1 VERVYVARSVV
12 ARGRAGHGLSA
23 KTGVTA
29 EDCMKLCDRMQGC
42 ENFAFSAQQ
51 RTCHF
56 KDGHVTADDPAA
68 KPYLDF
74 KTYMVS
80 DEKASPKRKAYEKV
94 SSEEWEFFL
103 QLNERRARGNFCPD
117 YSNRGY
123 HPSSYDWAW
132 GKHHHPSS
140 GHGSW
145 GRGRHEA
152 VFEPNPVRLK
162 FDCRLWRAAR
172 RQASDLADGSSWG
185 CVRRNACSGPED
197 PEMGLLNFE
206 NLESSC
212 KYMMNPDA
220 TSVGVGYMWS
230 YWTLEFGTDVDD
242 VDTTC
247 YPDPDG
253 VALAQTKTGEDSATT
268 RPRPPV

>member
-1 VERVYVARSVV
+1 VERVYVARSV
-12 ARGRAGHGLSA
+12 AAHAGHELSA

-94 SSEEWEFFL
+94 SSEEWEFFQ
-103 QLNERRARGNFCPD
+103 QLDQRRAHGLTCNAH
-117 YSNRGY
+117 SGGGY
-123 HPSSYDWAW
+123 RPSSYDWGWGSHHPSSYDWGW
-132 GKHHHPSS
+132 GSHQPSS
-140 GHGSW
+140 S
-145 GRGRHEA
+145 ET
-152 VFEPNPVRLK
+152 VFEPNPIRLK

-172 RQASDLADGSSWG
+172 QQASARCTGG
-185 CVRRNACSGPED
+185 GKACSGSVHSEEALSD
-197 PEMGLLNFE
+197 FE
-206 NLESSC
+206 STESSC

-220 TSVGVGYMWS
+220 TSVGVGYMISSGSFWA
-230 YWTLEFGTDVDD
+230 LEFGSDGDD

-247 YPDPDG
+247 YPEG
-253 VALAQTKTGEDSATT
+253 VALA
-268 RPRPPV
+268 